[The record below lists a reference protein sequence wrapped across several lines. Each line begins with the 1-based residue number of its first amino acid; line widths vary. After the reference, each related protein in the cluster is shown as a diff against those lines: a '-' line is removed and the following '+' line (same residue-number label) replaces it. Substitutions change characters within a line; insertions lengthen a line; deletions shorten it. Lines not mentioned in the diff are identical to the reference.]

1 MQSTNTV
8 YSLLG
13 KVELKFLPSE
23 IKKIHLYISSDTGN
37 SYIADSMNIPVI
49 NFAGPCYMKEQRP
62 TSNPLIIESNA
73 ECTPFSSVFDA
84 SYTSKCDDL
93 YIINQKQE
101 QEIYNFIRDI
111 YKKYKL

>member
-1 MQSTNTV
+1 
-8 YSLLG
+8 
-13 KVELKFLPSE
+13 
-23 IKKIHLYISSDTGN
+23 
-37 SYIADSMNIPVI
+37 MNIPVI

-73 ECTPFSSVFDA
+73 ECTPFSYIFDA
-84 SYTSKCDDL
+84 PYTSKCDDL